1 MDLFDME
8 DSPSVLCARNMI
20 HVHMPKPYSF
30 GIIGTLNTIRAMIE
44 YLWSATFPKLN
55 LNFSPHQVFLRVQRA
70 KARNMATI
78 GMHFFGLPYN
88 FDFITSCGGIFKLCH
103 SPGIQRFALQPLNRD
118 R

>member
-1 MDLFDME
+1 ME
-8 DSPSVLCARNMI
+8 DSLSVLCARNMI

-30 GIIGTLNTIRAMIE
+30 GIIGTLNTIRTMIE